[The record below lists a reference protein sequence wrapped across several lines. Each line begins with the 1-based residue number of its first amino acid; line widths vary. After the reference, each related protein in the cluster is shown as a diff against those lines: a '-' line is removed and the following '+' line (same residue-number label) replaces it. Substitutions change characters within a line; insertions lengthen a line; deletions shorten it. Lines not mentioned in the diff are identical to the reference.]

1 MFSPGE
7 EKLIGILAAVFGFR
21 RIKAAKN
28 LTDVLAGA
36 SPASFATVIRAIG
49 RLGEKKAGERLR
61 KFLHHEEE
69 SLCLE
74 AAVALM
80 RLGDDQPVDHALQRA
95 RSQGWACLA
104 LALGGGRSVL
114 KELLQRS
121 KTNPITSDGLIA
133 LGLFGSSSAIPF
145 LFQCLTN
152 PDLANASAISLQAI
166 TGAGLYETVFIPEK
180 IEEDELLEHER
191 EKLKRDEAVMRPDGK
206 PHGTNATGISINPKT
221 WEKWWSENGNKFS
234 PDAQYR
240 YGKPCSPATL
250 LETLTLETSPHM
262 LRRWAYEEFVIRYAY
277 DFPFEADMLVSE
289 QESRLADCSKW
300 VASNDARFT
309 PGQWYFSGRAAP

>member
-1 MFSPGE
+1 MIEGVMATSTRSFLVELYREYLEEASFLYEQRLGLLNDPEVTWKGIGDFEERFEAHIDGLIVGGDLALEVCKKQVVEGDFGELHAAVRVFCRQNRKDLLLQVLKEVDLEYPQKVQAVADAMKHEFPEAWQSEFLKMFSPGE

-95 RSQGWACLA
+95 RSQ
-104 LALGGGRSVL
+104 
-114 KELLQRS
+114 
-121 KTNPITSDGLIA
+121 
-133 LGLFGSSSAIPF
+133 
-145 LFQCLTN
+145 
-152 PDLANASAISLQAI
+152 
-166 TGAGLYETVFIPEK
+166 
-180 IEEDELLEHER
+180 
-191 EKLKRDEAVMRPDGK
+191 
-206 PHGTNATGISINPKT
+206 
-221 WEKWWSENGNKFS
+221 
-234 PDAQYR
+234 
-240 YGKPCSPATL
+240 
-250 LETLTLETSPHM
+250 
-262 LRRWAYEEFVIRYAY
+262 
-277 DFPFEADMLVSE
+277 
-289 QESRLADCSKW
+289 
-300 VASNDARFT
+300 
-309 PGQWYFSGRAAP
+309 